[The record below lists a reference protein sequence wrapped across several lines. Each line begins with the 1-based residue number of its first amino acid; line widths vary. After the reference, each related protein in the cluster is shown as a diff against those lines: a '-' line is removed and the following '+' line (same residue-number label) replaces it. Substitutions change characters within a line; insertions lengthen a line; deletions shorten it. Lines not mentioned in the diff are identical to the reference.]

1 MFRILRTILLGT
13 FILCACSPSG
23 LSTQALPSTIPTYT
37 PTPNIISISPSET
50 PTPYVDPASPT
61 PVLPPPTLIASIS
74 TPQIDQGPDGVT
86 TVPPPNSQDCGYQW
100 AQQAL
105 PELSSSFQQSVQGL
119 QPEAQANAFAFG
131 ENCMHAD
138 GTANF
143 LPMETDFNVTVQVTD
158 LANESD
164 LGEWIVKVMQVI
176 QNIPSDQIAGPQPGR
191 VTLSFQ
197 SNNGQKYINF
207 YINQYRALQPGLS
220 NAEIYKALQ
229 RSEEHT

>member
-1 MFRILRTILLGT
+1 MIRAVLFWTL
-13 FILCACSPSG
+13 ILCACSPSG
-23 LSTQALPSTIPTYT
+23 TSPAGLPPDAPTIASTFIVPTAT
-37 PTPNIISISPSET
+37 SASPTAVVSPS
-50 PTPYVDPASPT
+50 SPT
-61 PVLPPPTLIASIS
+61 PVLPPATLIATLA
-74 TPQIDQGPDGVT
+74 TPHIDQGPNGAP
-86 TVPPPNSQDCGYQW
+86 TVPPSNPQDCGYQW

-105 PELSSSFQQSVQGL
+105 PELSSSFQQSIQGL
-119 QPEAQANAFAFG
+119 QAEAQANAFAFG

-143 LPMETDFNVTVQVTD
+143 LPMETDFNVTVQVND
-158 LANESD
+158 LTNDSD
-164 LGEWIVKVMQVI
+164 FGEWIVKVMQVI
-176 QNIPSDQIAGPQPGR
+176 QNIPPDQIVGPQPGR

-229 RSEEHT
+229 IPQ